1 MKNFDPYKRTILFF
15 ASMINVCMMTALF
28 SYSWYHFYA
37 DMMYTYRFY
46 RRGNYVVLALY
57 AVLLF
62 FFSNMYG
69 SLKIGRFRRIEV
81 LLSQYL
87 SLFLTNVVMYVVI
100 SLLAFRFVT
109 PFYLFVVLLAEM
121 LVSTIWNV
129 IVIKLYNRIFQP
141 WKILLVYGERPAAD
155 LVYKVEA
162 RRDKYAIYDAV
173 NINEGMEQIKKR
185 ILDFQ
190 AVIIGDIPAVERNDV
205 LKYCYAKKVRAYVI
219 PKISDIILMGADRIH
234 VFDTPFMLSRGYTL
248 SFDQRFGKRTL
259 DIILSVLLLIAASPF
274 MLLTALA
281 IKLYDHGPVFYSQ
294 VRCTKGGK
302 EFAIYKFR
310 SMIVDAEK
318 KGGVQLAKE
327 HDERI
332 TPVGRVIRAARIDE
346 LPQLFNILKGDM
358 SFVGPR
364 PERPEL
370 IKEYS
375 QEMPE
380 FVFRMRV
387 KAGLTGYAQV
397 YGKYNTTPYDKLKL
411 DLFYIENYSFW
422 TDMKL
427 ILMTVK
433 TIFKPASTEGI
444 EQEQTNALKEQ
455 VDMTDVEEIVKEIN
469 QIAKKEEDK

>member
-370 IKEYS
+370 IEEYS

-455 VDMTDVEEIVKEIN
+455 MDTTDVEEIVKEIN

>member
-302 EFAIYKFR
+302 KFAIYKFR

-332 TPVGRVIRAARIDE
+332 TPVGRVIRTARIDE

-455 VDMTDVEEIVKEIN
+455 VDTTDVEEIVKEIN

>member
-327 HDERI
+327 HDGRI

-455 VDMTDVEEIVKEIN
+455 VDTTDVEEIVKEIN
-469 QIAKKEEDK
+469 QLAKEEK

>member
-370 IKEYS
+370 IEEYS

-455 VDMTDVEEIVKEIN
+455 VDTADVEEIVKEIN

>member
-190 AVIIGDIPAVERNDV
+190 AVIIGDIPAAERNDV

-455 VDMTDVEEIVKEIN
+455 VDTTDVEEIVKEIN
-469 QIAKKEEDK
+469 QLAKEEK

>member
-318 KGGVQLAKE
+318 KGGVQKSTMNVSHRLAE
-327 HDERI
+327 
-332 TPVGRVIRAARIDE
+332 
-346 LPQLFNILKGDM
+346 
-358 SFVGPR
+358 
-364 PERPEL
+364 
-370 IKEYS
+370 
-375 QEMPE
+375 
-380 FVFRMRV
+380 
-387 KAGLTGYAQV
+387 
-397 YGKYNTTPYDKLKL
+397 
-411 DLFYIENYSFW
+411 
-422 TDMKL
+422 
-427 ILMTVK
+427 
-433 TIFKPASTEGI
+433 
-444 EQEQTNALKEQ
+444 
-455 VDMTDVEEIVKEIN
+455 
-469 QIAKKEEDK
+469 

>member
-129 IVIKLYNRIFQP
+129 VVIKLYNRIFQP

-327 HDERI
+327 HDKRI

-433 TIFKPASTEGI
+433 TIFKPDSTEGI

-455 VDMTDVEEIVKEIN
+455 VDTTDVEEIVKEIN

>member
-15 ASMINVCMMTALF
+15 ASMNNVCMMTALF

-370 IKEYS
+370 IEEYS

-455 VDMTDVEEIVKEIN
+455 VDTADVEEIVKEIN

>member
-281 IKLYDHGPVFYSQ
+281 IKIYDHGPVFYSQ

-455 VDMTDVEEIVKEIN
+455 VDTTDVEEIVKEIN
-469 QIAKKEEDK
+469 QLAKEEK

>member
-1 MKNFDPYKRTILFF
+1 MKNYDPYKRTILFF
-15 ASMINVCMMTALF
+15 ASLINVCLMTVMF
-28 SYSWYHFYA
+28 SYAWYHFYA
-37 DMMYTYRFY
+37 DMMYAYRFY
-46 RRGNYVVLALY
+46 RRGNYVVLVLY

-62 FFSNMYG
+62 FFSSMYG
-69 SLKIGRFRRIEV
+69 SLKIGRYRRIEV

-87 SLFLTNVVMYVVI
+87 SLVITNIVMYVVI

-109 PFYLFVVLLAEM
+109 IVYLATVLLVEM
-121 LVSTIWNV
+121 VVSTIWN
-129 IVIKLYNRIFQP
+129 ILVIKLYNRIFQP

-173 NINEGMEQIKKR
+173 NISEGMDEIKKR
-185 ILDFQ
+185 ILEFQ
-190 AVIIGDIPAVERNDV
+190 AVIIGDISAVERNDV

-234 VFDTPFMLSRGYTL
+234 VFDTPFLLSKGYTL
-248 SFDQRFGKRTL
+248 SFDQRFGKRVL
-259 DIILSVLLLIAASPF
+259 DILLSFLLLVIASPF
-274 MLLTALA
+274 MFLVALA
-281 IKLYDHGPVFYSQ
+281 IKCTDGGPVFYKQ
-294 VRCTKGGK
+294 TRCTKYGK
-302 EFAIYKFR
+302 EFLIYKFR
-310 SMIVDAEK
+310 SMIVEAEK
-318 KGGVQLAKE
+318 DGVAKLAKE
-327 HDERI
+327 NDERI
-332 TPVGRVIRAARIDE
+332 TPIGKFIRATRLDE
-346 LPQLFNILKGDM
+346 LPQLFNILAGDM

-375 QEMPE
+375 EDMPE
-380 FVFRMRV
+380 FPFRMRV

-422 TDMKL
+422 TDIRL

-433 TIFKPASTEGI
+433 TIFKHGATEGVD
-444 EQEQTNALKEQ
+444 ENQDNALKSQ
-455 VDMTDVEEIVKEIN
+455 GDEENIEDIVKEIVH
-469 QIAKKEEDK
+469 IAKENDK

>member
-1 MKNFDPYKRTILFF
+1 
-15 ASMINVCMMTALF
+15 
-28 SYSWYHFYA
+28 
-37 DMMYTYRFY
+37 
-46 RRGNYVVLALY
+46 
-57 AVLLF
+57 
-62 FFSNMYG
+62 
-69 SLKIGRFRRIEV
+69 
-81 LLSQYL
+81 
-87 SLFLTNVVMYVVI
+87 MYVVI

-455 VDMTDVEEIVKEIN
+455 VDTTDVEEIVKEIN
-469 QIAKKEEDK
+469 QLAKEEK

>member
-219 PKISDIILMGADRIH
+219 PKISDLILMGADRIH

-455 VDMTDVEEIVKEIN
+455 VDTTDVEEIVKEIN
-469 QIAKKEEDK
+469 QLAKEEK

>member
-274 MLLTALA
+274 MLLTALE

-455 VDMTDVEEIVKEIN
+455 VDTTDVEEIVKEIN